1 MPRLV
6 SSLSRLPTA
15 RVVSVLGVSGMS
27 LFLGAA
33 DNTCVIRIETPE
45 PVCAAIA
52 VECREGFVPA
62 DLDGDGCDLECAAIA
77 CPDVAP
83 PRCPEGEPIDLDGD
97 GCALECRGDDVICP
111 AIAIECDDGFRPTAG
126 DGCALECVDSRDGSD
141 DDTRDGRDRDGR
153 DRDGRDRDGRDRDGR
168 DRDGR
173 DRDGRDRDD
182 DTRDDDTRDGR
193 DRDTRDDDTRDGRDD
208 VVCPMIAVECAG
220 GQAPIDAN
228 DDGCALEC
236 EDGRDDGRDADPADG
251 RDGRDADPADGR
263 DGRDDVVCPMI
274 AVECADGYAPVDVDG
289 DGCALE
295 CSAR

>member
-15 RVVSVLGVSGMS
+15 RVVSLLGVSGMS

-33 DNTCVIRIETPE
+33 DNTCVIRIETPDDL

-62 DLDGDGCDLECAAIA
+62 DLDGDGCERECAAIA

-83 PRCPEGEPIDLDGD
+83 PRCPEGGPIDLDGD

-126 DGCALECVDSRDGSD
+126 DGCALACVPVGCPEMAPPRCPDGERPIVRDGCFLECG
-141 DDTRDGRDRDGR
+141 RGGRD
-153 DRDGRDRDGRDRDGR
+153 
-168 DRDGR
+168 
-173 DRDGRDRDD
+173 
-182 DTRDDDTRDGR
+182 RDGR

-208 VVCPMIAVECAG
+208 VVCPMIAVECAD
-220 GQAPIDAN
+220 GQAPI
-228 DDGCALEC
+228 
-236 EDGRDDGRDADPADG
+236 
-251 RDGRDADPADGR
+251 
-263 DGRDDVVCPMI
+263 
-274 AVECADGYAPVDVDG
+274 DVDG